1 MTIFELAIA
10 RHANDLLEERKSRY
24 LTWKEEAFLVRA
36 EGLLSRMRL
45 REQAPFDKTSPQ
57 RPPYPRD

>member
-1 MTIFELAIA
+1 MTIFEFAIA
-10 RHANDLLEERKSRY
+10 RCVNNLLEERKERD
-24 LTWKEEAFLVRA
+24 LTRGEQAFLVRA

-45 REQAPFDKTSPQ
+45 REHDQTTSQ